1 MAALNAEQVLHLLM
15 ASNIEELD
23 SGEET
28 DIKEDLPF
36 LSPSLTTKMNQIVP
50 IKTVSFVTNI
60 LNNNNNSKLL
70 YNYNNII
77 IIINK
82 IIIIDEMEIEE
93 PVSPLSCPD
102 HSNEPCSSDEE
113 G

>member
-1 MAALNAEQVLHLLM
+1 
-15 ASNIEELD
+15 
-23 SGEET
+23 
-28 DIKEDLPF
+28 
-36 LSPSLTTKMNQIVP
+36 MNQIVP
-50 IKTVSFVTNI
+50 TKRVSFVTNI
-60 LNNNNNSKLL
+60 LINNNNSKLL

-77 IIINK
+77 IIIYK

-102 HSNEPCSSDEE
+102 HSNEPGSSDEE

>member
-15 ASNIEELD
+15 ASSIKELD

-28 DIKEDLPF
+28 DIKKILPF
-36 LSPSLTTKMNQIVP
+36 LSHSLTTQINQIVLM
-50 IKTVSFVTNI
+50 KTISFVTNI

-70 YNYNNII
+70 YNYNII
-77 IIINK
+77 IIIIYK
-82 IIIIDEMEIEE
+82 IIIDGIEIEE
-93 PVSPLSCPD
+93 PVSALSCPD
-102 HSNEPCSSDEE
+102 HSNEPGSSDEE